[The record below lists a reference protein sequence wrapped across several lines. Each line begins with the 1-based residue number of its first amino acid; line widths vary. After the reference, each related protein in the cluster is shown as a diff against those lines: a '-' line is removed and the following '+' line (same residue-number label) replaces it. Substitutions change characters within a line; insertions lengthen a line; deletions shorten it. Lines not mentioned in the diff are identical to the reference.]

1 VPDRFSHGL
10 AAYEF
15 NPDCPCEVCAN
26 GGTPK
31 PGPSSGHS
39 FAYDQPHMPP
49 PRQRPMIGKGT
60 YIHPTAHIA
69 HGVTIG
75 RDCRVGP
82 GASIGW
88 DGFGWSPDPDG
99 GYKRKPQTH
108 SVVIGDNVDIGAN
121 TCIDRGSYRDTVIGD
136 GSKIDNLCH
145 IAHNVQIGRD
155 CLIIALSMVAGS
167 VVIGDRSYVA
177 PCSAIREHR
186 TVGEDVFIG
195 LGSVVVS
202 DISAGLGVF
211 GVPAREREC
220 SRPDVRG

>member
-1 VPDRFSHGL
+1 MTWSRRRQPRESAAVPDRFSHAL
-10 AAYEF
+10 SAYEF

-60 YIHPTAHIA
+60 FIHPTAHIA

-88 DGFGWSPDPDG
+88 DGFGWSLTLTAATNAS
-99 GYKRKPQTH
+99 R
-108 SVVIGDNVDIGAN
+108 
-121 TCIDRGSYRDTVIGD
+121 RR
-136 GSKIDNLCH
+136 
-145 IAHNVQIGRD
+145 
-155 CLIIALSMVAGS
+155 
-167 VVIGDRSYVA
+167 
-177 PCSAIREHR
+177 IRW
-186 TVGEDVFIG
+186 
-195 LGSVVVS
+195 
-202 DISAGLGVF
+202 
-211 GVPAREREC
+211 
-220 SRPDVRG
+220 